1 MRAGALATRDAYD
14 RAVCVP
20 WMSPDV
26 VGFVCPRRFDPEPA
40 SHVLA
45 LLILRLLCANCESSG
60 DGRVGHLQP
69 FSKVL
74 FICVREMA
82 LVEARQWK
90 NGPPPRARG
99 WAITWGQPRGLDL
112 ICQKVIDE

>member
-1 MRAGALATRDAYD
+1 MSLDLFVLGVLIQNLHRTCWRCSSYGFCVQIVKALGMGAWGTCSL
-14 RAVCVP
+14 
-20 WMSPDV
+20 
-26 VGFVCPRRFDPEPA
+26 F
-40 SHVLA
+40 
-45 LLILRLLCANCESSG
+45 
-60 DGRVGHLQP
+60 
-69 FSKVL
+69 VL

-90 NGPPPRARG
+90 HGPPPRARG